1 MIKYEDIIDA
11 QNFLVEQ
18 WGEQGKKVITQV
30 ILHETPFE
38 GNFKAFL
45 DECIACGGN
54 WGKMILSGIKEIYP
68 TVYELIPD
76 DMGNGAWG
84 CLCYTLLL
92 LGVDTSE

>member
-11 QNFLVEQ
+11 QNFIVEH
-18 WGEQGKKVITQV
+18 WGEQGAEVLKQI
-30 ILHETPFE
+30 ILHEAPFE

-45 DECIACGGN
+45 DECTACGGN
-54 WGKMILSGIKEIYP
+54 WGGMILSGIKEIYP

-76 DMGNGAWG
+76 DMGIFVWG
-84 CLCYTLLL
+84 CLCSVLLL